1 MSSSAYY
8 GNRAVA
14 EEPAWAVSGKKETAW
29 SFVFYNLELSL
40 IGPGSSIHISIFF
53 FDGADTQK
61 AQQ

>member
-1 MSSSAYY
+1 MYFYLELELS
-8 GNRAVA
+8 V
-14 EEPAWAVSGKKETAW
+14 V
-29 SFVFYNLELSL
+29 FVFYNLELSL